1 MRRIFSYNLAILF
14 YFLQGKTLSIPYVAN
29 RIPKETLD
37 SLFDNLESIVN
48 SSNSAQNVF
57 YREVENDFYIVSVKE
72 PQRDILKDYL
82 QKYCEELVNDRLET
96 RNQNVLKWNYVR
108 QEFIKRLAPL
118 NLNCFIS
125 TNIYAMPQLAPELI
139 KLHDN
144 GGYDLDIKI
153 DTANESVSEES
164 FSFKCSLNL
173 SGILEEPTEP
183 KSKSKKKDP
192 KQEAEQ
198 EKRKRTKFTRKTGKL
213 YNHLKCKAK
222 AGKFNFAKSDLTN
235 NKLDITMK
243 TLYMAVKRLNEQYQ
257 EIYDTEKILLKGDR
271 GEGEYILEDVWRYK
285 DFD

>member
-108 QEFIKRLAPL
+108 QEFIKRL
-118 NLNCFIS
+118 
-125 TNIYAMPQLAPELI
+125 
-139 KLHDN
+139 
-144 GGYDLDIKI
+144 
-153 DTANESVSEES
+153 
-164 FSFKCSLNL
+164 
-173 SGILEEPTEP
+173 
-183 KSKSKKKDP
+183 
-192 KQEAEQ
+192 
-198 EKRKRTKFTRKTGKL
+198 
-213 YNHLKCKAK
+213 HL
-222 AGKFNFAKSDLTN
+222 
-235 NKLDITMK
+235 
-243 TLYMAVKRLNEQYQ
+243 
-257 EIYDTEKILLKGDR
+257 
-271 GEGEYILEDVWRYK
+271 
-285 DFD
+285 